1 MPVTS
6 RMRRALVGADVFD
19 GHTLYDHHALL
30 LDGNVFAGVV
40 PIARVPA
47 EYDRHEVH
55 AGVLMPGFVDL
66 QVNGG
71 GGILFNEETTVE
83 GLRCIARAH
92 ATTGTRALLPTLVT
106 DTSDKIRAAIDAV
119 DDAIAQGVEGIM
131 GLHLEGP
138 HIALARKGA
147 HAPELIRPMTDED
160 EALLCAA
167 AQRLANLMV
176 TLAPETVSPDR
187 IARLTKAGVIVSL
200 GHSDCTY
207 DQAAAAI
214 DAGARCVTH
223 LFNAMS
229 QLGSREPGLVG
240 AALDHGSLHAGL
252 IADAIHVHPRTIRA
266 AISAKTGPGALFLVS
281 DAMAT
286 AGSEITEFQLNER
299 RVLRRDGRLTLSD
312 GTLAGADLD
321 LSSAVALL
329 INRVGIT
336 PEIACAMASSGPAQ
350 VLRTAAGCGVFTEG
364 QRWNGIH
371 LDRCYR
377 YDARTIAS
385 LSATA

>member
-1 MPVTS
+1 MT
-6 RMRRALVGADVFD
+6 RRALVGADIFD
-19 GHTLYDHHALL
+19 GRTLYEDHALL
-30 LDGNVFAGVV
+30 LDGNVFVGVV
-40 PIARVPA
+40 PIAKAPA
-47 EYDRHEVH
+47 KYVRQEVS

-71 GGILFNEETTVE
+71 GGILFNEETTVD
-83 GLRCIARAH
+83 GLRRIAMAH
-92 ATTGTRALLPTLVT
+92 ATTGTRALLPTLIT
-106 DTSDKIRAAIDAV
+106 DTGDKTRAAIDTV
-119 DDAIAQGVEGIM
+119 DDAIAKGVAGIM

-138 HIALARKGA
+138 HIAQARKGA
-147 HAPELIRPMTDED
+147 HAPELIRPMTDAD
-160 EALLCAA
+160 EALLCDA
-167 AQRLANLMV
+167 AQRLPNLMV
-176 TLAPETVSPDR
+176 TLAPETVAPER

-200 GHSDCTY
+200 GHSDCTC

-252 IADAIHVHPRTIRA
+252 IADAVHVHPRTIRA
-266 AISAKTGPGALFLVS
+266 AMAAKTGPGAIFLVS

-321 LSSAVALL
+321 LSSAVAML
-329 INRVGIT
+329 INRVGIK

-350 VLRTAAGCGVFTEG
+350 VLRSASEYGVFAED
-364 QRWNGIH
+364 RHWAGIH
-371 LDRCYR
+371 LDPSFR
-377 YDARTIAS
+377 YDAKT
-385 LSATA
+385 TAALCETV